1 MRIRRRFANPFVI
14 TLVGAG
20 AAACSS
26 NPPSPVDMLFDMPL
40 VTENPPPPIDM
51 TIDMP
56 IDMAPEPP
64 AATSSTSATTT
75 TAEGCVVS
83 LRARGG
89 PVVGR

>member
-56 IDMAPEPP
+56 LDMAPEPP
-64 AATSSTSATTT
+64 AAASTSTSTTT
-75 TAEGCVVS
+75 TAAGCVVS
-83 LRARGG
+83 LRSRG